1 MSKSQESSGST
12 TTPEKPKRGERKPQ
26 GKTFKR
32 RGTEVKK

>member
-1 MSKSQESSGST
+1 MGKSKDEGKAEQEA
-12 TTPEKPKRGERKPQ
+12 KPKPADPKPM